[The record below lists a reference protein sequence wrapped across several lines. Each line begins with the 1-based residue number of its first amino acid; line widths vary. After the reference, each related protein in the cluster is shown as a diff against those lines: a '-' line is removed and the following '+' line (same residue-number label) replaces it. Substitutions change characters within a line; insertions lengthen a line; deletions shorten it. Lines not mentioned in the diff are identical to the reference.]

1 MSGWQM
7 DGLHH
12 AYSPTSNHI
21 AFWHMPVNHPDYPT
35 ALLQTIRE
43 PMLVLDDTL
52 RVMMSNLAFRRTFG
66 STLADTE
73 GRLI

>member
-1 MSGWQM
+1 M

-12 AYSPTSNHI
+12 TYSPASNHI

-43 PMLVLDDTL
+43 PMLVYLGFE
-52 RVMMSNLAFRRTFG
+52 RNARTTF
-66 STLADTE
+66 A
-73 GRLI
+73 